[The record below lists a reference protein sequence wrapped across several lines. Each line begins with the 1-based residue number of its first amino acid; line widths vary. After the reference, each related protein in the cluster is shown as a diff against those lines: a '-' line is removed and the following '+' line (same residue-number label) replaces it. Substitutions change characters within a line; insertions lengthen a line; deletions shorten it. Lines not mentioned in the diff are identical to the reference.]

1 MIPKVKID
9 DFHYL
14 QNKYEV
20 NGRVYDVDKLIEISK
35 DLPIFDLPLAAVDLY
50 HRITNGTLH
59 SYLYHQK
66 RIDAADLSY
75 PIILDNRGY
84 ICDGW
89 HRVAK
94 AILLG
99 HTTIKARRLNVMP
112 EYEIVNK

>member
-20 NGRVYDVDKLIEISK
+20 EGRIYDVDKLIEASK
-35 DLPIFDLPLAAVDLY
+35 DLPIFDLPLVAVDLY
-50 HRITNGTLH
+50 HKITTGTLY

-66 RIDAADLSY
+66 RIEAADLKF
-75 PIILDNRGY
+75 PIILDDRGY

-94 AILLG
+94 AILAG
-99 HTTIKARRLNVMP
+99 NETIKAKRLNVMP
-112 EYEIVNK
+112 EYEIVK